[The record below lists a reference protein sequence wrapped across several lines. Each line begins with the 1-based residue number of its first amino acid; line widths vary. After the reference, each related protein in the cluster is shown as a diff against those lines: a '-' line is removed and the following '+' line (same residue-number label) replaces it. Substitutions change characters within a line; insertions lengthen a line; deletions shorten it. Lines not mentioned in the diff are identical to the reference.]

1 MTFLFRLLLELALF
15 AETLHLKHVKSLK
28 IHLIDGAFLSW
39 PHPTQQHTKKS
50 CPAVSWTYSCR
61 NFLLR
66 TSYTILRRRS
76 ALLSR
81 FSPYPCRPPRKSN
94 QHNNSSFR
102 RRRQPVHHNS
112 IRFGSVSCYA
122 CMLIISWRSSLF
134 RGCGTVIVIRW
145 FALISFHYADIWPIC
160 TAIF

>member
-1 MTFLFRLLLELALF
+1 MELFCRGHIPRNNTRKNPVPRFHERILVGIFL
-15 AETLHLKHVKSLK
+15 
-28 IHLIDGAFLSW
+28 
-39 PHPTQQHTKKS
+39 P
-50 CPAVSWTYSCR
+50 
-61 NFLLR
+61 R
-66 TSYTILRRRS
+66 TSYTILRRR

-81 FSPYPCRPPRKSN
+81 FSCRPPRKSN

-134 RGCGTVIVIRW
+134 RGCGAVIVIRW
-145 FALISFHYADIWPIC
+145 FALISFHYADI
-160 TAIF
+160 